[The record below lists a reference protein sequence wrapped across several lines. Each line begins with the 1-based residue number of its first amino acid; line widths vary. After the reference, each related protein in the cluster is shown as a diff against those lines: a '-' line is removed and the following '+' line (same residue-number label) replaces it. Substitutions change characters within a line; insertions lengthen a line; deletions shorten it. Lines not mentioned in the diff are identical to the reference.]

1 MRINNDFIII
11 GVDAGYGNMKTANTI
26 FPTGLAA
33 MDTKPYF
40 DGDIMHYNGR
50 WYRIGEGHKAFN
62 PDKTADE
69 DFYILTLASIAAE
82 LRTKDITEANIYL
95 AIGLPTTWTVRQ
107 RNAYSEYMMR
117 NKDVE
122 FVFNDIGYQL
132 LHIREGREKGLSD
145 LRLLRQI
152 SDEYGKV
159 DRRLRET
166 RMIRKALIAEKREL
180 FLLHVFKHKELAAK
194 IAEKTEDIEELKTR
208 RASILRRAGCKDD
221 VGGNELQRKTSMIE
235 GMLQKLDEQERKFSA
250 LSEQTIQKY
259 TDLQRQATQID
270 ADKMNAARQSVRAKY
285 QDTAKKKLEDTFGE
299 RYSLMRM
306 MNSRKQTERMMK
318 EKGNSGK
325 RSVRQEHGRE
335 ETR

>member
-1 MRINNDFIII
+1 MRINNDFIIV

-107 RNAYSEYMMR
+107 RNAYREYMMR

-122 FVFNDIGYQL
+122 FEFNDVSYHLHFTQCSVFPQGY
-132 LHIREGREKGLSD
+132 
-145 LRLLRQI
+145 
-152 SDEYGKV
+152 
-159 DRRLRET
+159 
-166 RMIRKALIAEKREL
+166 
-180 FLLHVFKHKELAAK
+180 AAVL
-194 IAEKTEDIEELKTR
+194 TQ
-208 RASILRRAGCKDD
+208 SIL
-221 VGGNELQRKTSMIE
+221 
-235 GMLQKLDEQERKFSA
+235 LDEPQWCP
-250 LSEQTIQKY
+250 
-259 TDLQRQATQID
+259 
-270 ADKMNAARQSVRAKY
+270 
-285 QDTAKKKLEDTFGE
+285 
-299 RYSLMRM
+299 
-306 MNSRKQTERMMK
+306 
-318 EKGNSGK
+318 
-325 RSVRQEHGRE
+325 
-335 ETR
+335 

>member
-1 MRINNDFIII
+1 MRINNDFIIV

-107 RNAYSEYMMR
+107 RNAYREYMMR

-122 FVFNDIGYQL
+122 FEFN
-132 LHIREGREKGLSD
+132 R
-145 LRLLRQI
+145 
-152 SDEYGKV
+152 
-159 DRRLRET
+159 
-166 RMIRKALIAEKREL
+166 
-180 FLLHVFKHKELAAK
+180 
-194 IAEKTEDIEELKTR
+194 
-208 RASILRRAGCKDD
+208 SI
-221 VGGNELQRKTSMIE
+221 IP
-235 GMLQKLDEQERKFSA
+235 
-250 LSEQTIQKY
+250 
-259 TDLQRQATQID
+259 
-270 ADKMNAARQSVRAKY
+270 
-285 QDTAKKKLEDTFGE
+285 
-299 RYSLMRM
+299 RYR
-306 MNSRKQTERMMK
+306 
-318 EKGNSGK
+318 
-325 RSVRQEHGRE
+325 
-335 ETR
+335 